1 MIDDTQIS
9 NSLEIFNPFF
19 KNSAQMSKPSD
30 TEKLDIDDALEKK
43 AAENNLSVVNVKSI
57 LHVRL
62 FFHSLKYTLTI
73 WLAHFKR
80 YCCFING
87 KENGGRM

>member
-9 NSLEIFNPFF
+9 NSLFEIFNPFF
-19 KNSAQMSKPSD
+19 KISAQMSKPD

-57 LHVRL
+57 LHVSL
-62 FFHSLKYTLTI
+62 LLLPKIHSI
-73 WLAHFKR
+73 WFNI
-80 YCCFING
+80 YNNSTF
-87 KENGGRM
+87 